1 METRAEKDRIKELSI
16 YDIPD
21 TVSKPDGYCRKE
33 VPEATADNM
42 EVLLDKINE
51 LTKAVNKLTL

>member
-1 METRAEKDRIKELSI
+1 MTAKIKELSI

-21 TVSKPDGYCRKE
+21 TVSKPDGYYRKE

-51 LTKAVNKLTL
+51 LTNAVNKLTL